1 MSTPMKKRPIGS
13 IFVEKGFVTQDQLD
27 EALREQQQSGQRLGE
42 ILVERGHISRIDL
55 ASVIGNQLEGLRLL
69 QGGLATNAAPAVS
82 AAAVAPVAPPAPD
95 RSGEIAEL
103 ERRLANQ
110 AETIDHLLDQVNEL
124 QAAVAAAEARARE
137 PEAPTDAEPPRPAG
151 LVVVDP

>member
-13 IFVEKGFVTQDQLD
+13 IFVEKGFVTQEQLD
-27 EALREQQQSGQRLGE
+27 DALRDQQRSGQRLGE

-69 QGGLATNAAPAVS
+69 QGGLAANAAP
-82 AAAVAPVAPPAPD
+82 AAAVAPVAPPVPD

-124 QAAVAAAEARARE
+124 QAAVAAAEARACE
-137 PEAPTDAEPPRPAG
+137 PEPPAAAEPAGPTG